1 MAGIFRNKDEFVVC
15 TGIGW
20 GLDRE
25 RERERGAKFGDFV
38 GIIIFSVFDGE
49 STELVFSFQDN
60 FSSFGWRITGIRV
73 TMGFKLL

>member
-1 MAGIFRNKDEFVVC
+1 MAGIYRNKDEFVVC

-25 RERERGAKFGDFV
+25 RDAKFGDFV

-60 FSSFGWRITGIRV
+60 FSSFGWRIIGTRV

>member
-15 TGIGW
+15 TGI
-20 GLDRE
+20 RH
-25 RERERGAKFGDFV
+25 RERGAAKFGDFV